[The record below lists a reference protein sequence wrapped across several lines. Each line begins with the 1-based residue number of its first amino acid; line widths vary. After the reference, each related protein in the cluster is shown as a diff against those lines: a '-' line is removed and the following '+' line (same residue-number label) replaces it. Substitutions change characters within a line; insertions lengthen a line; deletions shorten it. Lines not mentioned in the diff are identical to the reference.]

1 MSKLIFLFIFL
12 YAIWSI
18 LRGVIK
24 IFLLAKK
31 KSNKQNS
38 LKEKDISNQAEI
50 INEKRLDREDK

>member
-1 MSKLIFLFIFL
+1 MSKLIFLFMFL
-12 YAIWSI
+12 YAVWSI

-24 IFLLAKK
+24 IFFLAKK

-50 INEKRLDREDK
+50 INEKRLNREDK